1 MEAEA
6 FLLSQNLGPINFWL
20 PIKYYGNANE
30 STTAQQTTNNQKT
43 TNNQPTNNKDKQPMK
58 INENSSNHWLG
69 ILRFWPFSAIFGY
82 VTANKS

>member
-1 MEAEA
+1 MAM
-6 FLLSQNLGPINFWL
+6 QTNQRQPN
-20 PIKYYGNANE
+20 K
-30 STTAQQTTNNQKT
+30 QQTTKK
-43 TNNQPTNNKDKQPMK
+43 QPTTNNKDKQRSRQPMK